1 MTIDLGCY
9 GVIYASF
16 NDIREASKA
25 HLKLRETQPGWTVH
39 YIQIEQYMSKYSPG
53 SQIDLAEYKGEV
65 YVTVTYYG
73 SRQRYDAGGIT
84 YMVKKLLRSEGEIMS
99 CDVIVSTYPHISF
112 FAKYFD
118 VVAAKM
124 AILRL
129 NGSQFTVN
137 GSQSPKTTTAN

>member
-1 MTIDLGCY
+1 MTIDLGRY

-25 HLKLRETQPGWTVH
+25 HLKLRETQPSWTIH

-53 SQIDLAEYKGEV
+53 SQIDLAECKGEV
-65 YVTVTYYG
+65 HITVTYYG

-84 YMVKKLLRSEGEIMS
+84 YMVKKLLRGEGEVMS
-99 CDVIVSTYPHISF
+99 CDVVFSAYPYMSF
-112 FAKYFD
+112 FARYFD

-129 NGSQFTVN
+129 NGSQFTVKWITCKIE
-137 GSQSPKTTTAN
+137 SY